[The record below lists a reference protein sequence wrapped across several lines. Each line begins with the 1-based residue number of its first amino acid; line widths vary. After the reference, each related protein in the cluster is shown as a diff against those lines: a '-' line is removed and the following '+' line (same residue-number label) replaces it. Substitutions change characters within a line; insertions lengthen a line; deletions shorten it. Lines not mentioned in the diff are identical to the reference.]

1 MIIENEP
8 IPSTN
13 VQVQSENNLLEIG
26 FDISGVDVSE
36 INAIIESVI
45 ERKRFYRLNSGALI
59 SLENEEFQSMQRFFT
74 DLNVNKQDVHDGN
87 ITMPIYRGTQI
98 DELIETRKSYDPSFH
113 KLLNQLKAPEEQVY
127 EIPKKLQAELR
138 NYQEIGFQWFKSLS
152 HYHLGSMLTDDMGH
166 RK

>member
-26 FDISGVDVSE
+26 FDISGVDASE

-74 DLNVNKQDVHDGN
+74 DLKVNKQDVHEGN
-87 ITMPIYRGTQI
+87 KTITIYIGTI
-98 DELIETRKSYDPSFH
+98 
-113 KLLNQLKAPEEQVY
+113 
-127 EIPKKLQAELR
+127 
-138 NYQEIGFQWFKSLS
+138 NY
-152 HYHLGSMLTDDMGH
+152 T
-166 RK
+166 